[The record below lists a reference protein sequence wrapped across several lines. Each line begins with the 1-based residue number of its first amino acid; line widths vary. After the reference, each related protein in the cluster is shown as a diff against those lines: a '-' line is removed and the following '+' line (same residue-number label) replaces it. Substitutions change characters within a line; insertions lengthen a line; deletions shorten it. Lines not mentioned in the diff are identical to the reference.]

1 MKIGIIDIIVI
12 LVYLVGI
19 VTVGLLSAR
28 SKEKMTG
35 EGYFLAGRG
44 LKWGSIGAALF
55 ASNISTIHLT
65 GLAAEGYRVGLVAG
79 NWEWMATFTLLL
91 LAMIFAPFYIKTKI
105 STLPEFLEKR
115 YDARSRTILAIIA
128 IMGALFIHIGIS
140 LYAGAIVFEKFF
152 GLNIY
157 VSIIGISVITAIYT
171 VAGGLKAVVIT
182 ENIQTVILLLGS
194 IILTGLAIVAVQD
207 TGIETIEQLKAA
219 LKPDQLKMLH
229 SGDSEIGKSEGM
241 AWYMFFLGYPILGI
255 WYWCTDQTIVQ
266 RVLGAKSLE
275 DAQKGAL
282 FAGVL
287 KFLPAFILILPGT
300 LAYVLFQKDIGD
312 PNQTLP
318 VLINELLPIGLKGI
332 FAAALLAALMS
343 TIAAALNSC
352 SSLVALDVVKRIKP
366 NLSDKDQ
373 VKIGRYTAV
382 VVMII
387 AILWSTQG
395 DKFGSIFEA
404 INNMAGALAPPVAT
418 VFLLGVF
425 YKKGTKD
432 AAFYTLL
439 IGLILG
445 IALFLIDFKPISG
458 ASYITDMGIPFLM
471 RTWWVFCICCVLYFI
486 ISAITPKTDPEV
498 LSQTT
503 LVKPGDIFKGKEG
516 KKGLKDIRVLAGLV
530 FAALVILYCVFG

>member
-1 MKIGIIDIIVI
+1 MKIGTIDVVII

-19 VTVGLLSAR
+19 VAVGLLSAR

-79 NWEWMATFTLLL
+79 NYEWMATFTLLL

-115 YDARSRTILAIIA
+115 YDSRSRTILAIIA
-128 IMGALFIHIGIS
+128 IIGALFIHIGIS

-171 VAGGLKAVVIT
+171 IAGGLKAVVIT

-229 SGDSEIGKSEGM
+229 SGDSEIGKEGM

-266 RVLGAKSLE
+266 RVLGAKTLE

-287 KFLPAFILILPGT
+287 KFLPPFILILPGT
-300 LAYVLFQKDIGD
+300 LAYVLFQQDITD
-312 PNQTLP
+312 PNQALP
-318 VLINELLPIGLKGI
+318 VLINQLLPTGLKGI

-445 IALFLIDFKPISG
+445 ITLFLIDFKPISG

-471 RTWWVFCICCVLYFI
+471 RTWWMFCICCVLYLI
-486 ISAITPKTDPEV
+486 ISAITPKSDPEV
-498 LSQTT
+498 IAETT
-503 LVKPGDIFKGKEG
+503 FAKPRDIFKRKEG
-516 KKGLKDIRVLAGLV
+516 KTGLQDIRVLAGLI
-530 FAALVILYCVFG
+530 FAAIVILYCVFG